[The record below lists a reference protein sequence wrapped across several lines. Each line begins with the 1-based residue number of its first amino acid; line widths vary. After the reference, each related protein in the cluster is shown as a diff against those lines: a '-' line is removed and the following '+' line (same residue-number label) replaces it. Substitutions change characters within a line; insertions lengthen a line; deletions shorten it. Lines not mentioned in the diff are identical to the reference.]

1 MIDPGPDRL
10 YRPMIIA
17 VSLPRDA
24 WENKPRRKRADLGSK
39 QGCSYG
45 VPEGAP
51 AICQENAR
59 NEEAVKSIAGST
71 VE

>member
-1 MIDPGPDRL
+1 MIVAGSDRVYIRL
-10 YRPMIIA
+10 S
-17 VSLPRDA
+17 SLQFPSPETRA
-24 WENKPRRKRADLGSK
+24 KPRRKRADFESK
-39 QGCSYG
+39 PGYSYG
-45 VPEGAP
+45 VPDGAP